1 MQIPV
6 DLGAFLAFLAGLAAV
21 ILFGLQAW
29 YDRRDVLLS
38 DHRRINSAFSCAAST
53 ASAATHSYA
62 ACTSSTVAPRR
73 SSRRSL
79 VRGRGEL
86 HWSSIRRRRG

>member
-38 DHRRINSAFSCAAST
+38 DHRRINSAFSCVRCNVT
-53 ASAATHSYA
+53 Y
-62 ACTSSTVAPRR
+62 VRPRR
-73 SSRRSL
+73 REEAVCPRCGWNN
-79 VRGRGEL
+79 VRL
-86 HWSSIRRRRG
+86 KF